1 MHQAGDTRVLAGIG
15 KALLPYGEPLPSF
28 PAAPGKAVGTAD
40 FREPVS
46 HCNTKWKCCSRLAC
60 LQGQARKHGCG
71 KKVCYPVGQ
80 MQCLQLELPKAAPVE
95 ASRHWRHRFPAGA
108 RSCPG
113 PGGEKVPSAGLP
125 KACTVLLWDSC
136 LSSAGTQQCNEAP
149 VAPRAGSAPGAVPL
163 LCAGSLSLSPCAR
176 PGCFRDLHPC
186 FVPRRVVLLLA
197 LPIPTPN
204 CIFPCW

>member
-1 MHQAGDTRVLAGIG
+1 MSSQHPCSLQAPAHQLQPAGSGDQAVQQAGDTRVLAGIG

-95 ASRHWRHRFPAGA
+95 ASRHWRHCSPAGA
-108 RSCPG
+108 R
-113 PGGEKVPSAGLP
+113 VQ
-125 KACTVLLWDSC
+125 VL
-136 LSSAGTQQCNEAP
+136 
-149 VAPRAGSAPGAVPL
+149 PRAWRGESAISWAAQSLNSAAVGFLLELCWGSAA
-163 LCAGSLSLSPCAR
+163 
-176 PGCFRDLHPC
+176 
-186 FVPRRVVLLLA
+186 
-197 LPIPTPN
+197 
-204 CIFPCW
+204 